1 MVDALSNETLPY
13 TAPIIVREHMAVDLL
28 MNLDAARRLAPF
40 MRREHS
46 LGSAAAELEMPASS
60 LAYWVARFVKAGL
73 LKVVRLEPRAGK
85 AIPIYRAVTDEFQVP
100 LDAMPAGLRDEFLN
114 GGRRHMF
121 EEFTKAVD
129 AVAEKYLRGGIR
141 VRCHPDRGVE
151 LNFLEADAPL
161 PVHVAEAWASI
172 ALTDEE
178 AAEVEALLDQL
189 SKRVTAHAEGPG
201 RKQYVMVLGLAPK
214 PRR

>member
-1 MVDALSNETLPY
+1 
-13 TAPIIVREHMAVDLL
+13 

-40 MRREHS
+40 MRRDHS

-73 LKVVRLEPRAGK
+73 LKVVRHEPRAGK
-85 AIPIYRAVTDEFQVP
+85 PIPIYRATTDEFQVP
-100 LDAMPAGLRDEFLN
+100 LDAMPPGLRDEFLN

-129 AVAEKYLRGGIR
+129 AVADKYLKGGIR
-141 VRCHPDRGVE
+141 VRCHPERGVE
-151 LNFLEADAPL
+151 LNFLDPEGPL

-178 AAEVEALLDQL
+178 AGEIRVLLEEL
-189 SKRVTAHAEGPG
+189 STRVNTSKEGPG
-201 RKQYVMVLGLAPK
+201 RRPYVMVLGLAPK
-214 PRR
+214 PRG